1 MVRRPQRKGKHRV
14 LGMAFILVSLAFATL
29 LRNNLWKDDYTIWSD
44 AARKNPSS
52 YRAQVEMG
60 IALTRAGEYTGA
72 IPYLKKAISLSP
84 AREEGYFNMGLTLA
98 FLGRDKE
105 AIGYLE
111 KVIRLNP
118 GSFKAYNSLAIRY
131 AMSGGY
137 EEALGF
143 IRKGIEIEPGYPLF
157 YNTLGNIL
165 YDGFNKKEEAE
176 KAYRKAISLD
186 PDLDLPKKNLERMKK

>member
-1 MVRRPQRKGKHRV
+1 MVGRPQKKGKHRV
-14 LGMAFILVSLAFATL
+14 LGMAFILMSLAFATL

-44 AARKNPSS
+44 AAGKNPSS
-52 YRAQVEMG
+52 YRAHVEMG
-60 IALTRAGEYTGA
+60 IARIRAGEYTGA

-84 AREEGYFNMGLTLA
+84 VKEEGHFNMGLTLA

-176 KAYRKAISLD
+176 EAYRKAISLD